1 MDGPVRGVRLAL
13 LAFAATALIACGGS
27 LVVVNT
33 GSSYDSFGVTVDF
46 VVRELIPA
54 VSR

>member
-1 MDGPVRGVRLAL
+1 MFPTLQVPSLD
-13 LAFAATALIACGGS
+13 

-33 GSSYDSFGVTVDF
+33 DATHESFGVTVDF